1 MTEMDDI
8 GHFDNSGKWISENPS
23 ILQHYRSKHKNE
35 RTILK
40 LSKWY
45 PKRSLNENSYMW
57 GVVYEHIS
65 QFTGMTPQEV
75 HEACKA
81 EFNFKFVEVLN
92 KNTGELKEVKVPMS
106 TKDLSTSEMEN
117 YLEAI
122 RRYYLTEFGLMIP
135 LPNETI

>member
-1 MTEMDDI
+1 MDDI
-8 GHFDNSGKWISENPS
+8 GYFDDKGKWISENPS
-23 ILQHYRSKHKNE
+23 ILQHYRQSHKNE

-75 HEACKA
+75 HNACKA
-81 EFNFKFVEVLN
+81 EFNFKFVDVVN
-92 KNTGELKEVKVPMS
+92 KDTGEVKEIRVPMS

-122 RRYYLTEFGLMIP
+122 RRYYLSEFGLLIP
-135 LPNETI
+135 LPNEIL